1 MVWIRTRWPE
11 FVAVAVLTA
20 AFAISISLP
29 LMLPELGTAKY
40 AAAFNA
46 VLSIATGGLV
56 SFSFYYIVNER
67 QERHRRHLTRA
78 SLEKTYVEAKRHI
91 AYAIVYASR
100 RGGRSDLV
108 PSSDTVDTVLTVSGS
123 KRLFDGGREAD
134 EGFYSFQNEMS
145 YPNPEFDE
153 IIFNLKTVSRASER
167 LIDINAVYEEKLYDF
182 FVRLSSLIER
192 IERNG
197 TGYDESKLLCGFI
210 LEMFRGWNSV
220 VGDVGHD
227 PIMRAI
233 KSV

>member
-11 FVAVAVLTA
+11 AVAVAVLTA
-20 AFAISISLP
+20 AFVISLTLP
-29 LMLPELGTAKY
+29 LMVPELGTAKY

-67 QERHRRHLTRA
+67 LERHRRRLIRA

-91 AYAIVYASR
+91 AYAIIHASR
-100 RGGRSDLV
+100 RGGRSDLSA
-108 PSSDTVDTVLTVSGS
+108 SSDMVDAVLTVSGF

-134 EGFYSFQNEMS
+134 EGFYAFENEMS

-153 IIFNLKTVSRASER
+153 IIFSLRTLARASER
-167 LIDINAVYEEKLYDF
+167 LIDNNAVDDGKLYDF
-182 FVRLSSLIER
+182 FVRLSSFIER
-192 IERNG
+192 VERNG

-210 LEMFRGWNSV
+210 LEMFRGWNSI
-220 VGDVGHD
+220 VGDIGHD

-233 KSV
+233 QSI